1 MSVKIRTLYI
11 MFCSVICFILIV
23 IIIEY
28 YKFIMKERNK
38 IRPIIQI
45 TSEELKDEFDIRMP
59 QITGEENIWL

>member
-59 QITGEENIWL
+59 QITGEENI

>member
-11 MFCSVICFILIV
+11 MFCSIICFILIV
-23 IIIEY
+23 LIIEY

-45 TSEELKDEFDIRMP
+45 TSEEFKDQFDIRMP
-59 QITGEENIWL
+59 QITGEENI